1 MNVNAGMS
9 GNNLNF
15 GRVLVSTEG
24 MGKTAA
30 KLAEKLEQEIEYSS
44 AVSDLDDMG
53 VDVVIISDPENREDG
68 AKVLFAT
75 RDDHLYKI
83 DNKDHIKTG
92 KKLDIGM
99 FRALNA
105 WDAYIGI
112 GHDSEGQ
119 KAINKQTATDYST
132 NSEAVLDAAQKIVD
146 GEITRTTKRMT
157 KSVREMLEHFR
168 VR

>member
-24 MGKTAA
+24 MGKTAS

-53 VDVVIISDPENREDG
+53 VDVVIISDPKNREDR

-83 DNKDHIKTG
+83 GNKDYMTTG
-92 KKLDIGM
+92 KTFDMGEWKM
-99 FRALNA
+99 LNA
-105 WDAYIGI
+105 WNEYINGSNTEKDAAA
-112 GHDSEGQ
+112 S
-119 KAINKQTATDYST
+119 KLAATKYST
-132 NSEAVLDAAQKIVD
+132 NADAVLEAAQKIVE
-146 GEITRTTKRMT
+146 GKITQTTTGLT

>member
-24 MGKTAA
+24 MGKTAS

-53 VDVVIISDPENREDG
+53 VDVVIISDPENREDR

-83 DNKDHIKTG
+83 GNKDYMTTG
-92 KKLDIGM
+92 KTFDTGYWKM
-99 FRALNA
+99 LNA
-105 WDAYIGI
+105 WNNLNGLNTEKDAAA
-112 GHDSEGQ
+112 S
-119 KAINKQTATDYST
+119 KLAATEYST
-132 NSEAVLDAAQKIVD
+132 NADAVLETAQKIVD
-146 GEITRTTKRMT
+146 GEITRTTKGQT
-157 KSVREMLEHFR
+157 KSVKEMLEHFWIR
-168 VR
+168 S

>member
-24 MGKTAA
+24 MGKIAA

-53 VDVVIISDPENREDG
+53 VDVVIISDPENREDR

-105 WDAYIGI
+105 WDAYN
-112 GHDSEGQ
+112 GHDSEEQ

-132 NSEAVLDAAQKIVD
+132 NSEAVLDASQKIVD
-146 GEITRTTKRMT
+146 GEITRTTKGQT
-157 KSVREMLEHFR
+157 KSVKEMLEHFWIR
-168 VR
+168 S

>member
-53 VDVVIISDPENREDG
+53 VDVVIISDPENREDR

-83 DNKDHIKTG
+83 GNKDYMTTG
-92 KKLDIGM
+92 KTFDTGYWKM
-99 FRALNA
+99 LNA
-105 WDAYIGI
+105 WNAYING
-112 GHDSEGQ
+112 SNTE
-119 KAINKQTATDYST
+119 KASAANKLAATKYST
-132 NSEAVLDAAQKIVD
+132 NSDAVLEAAQKIVD
-146 GEITRTTKRMT
+146 GEITRTTKGQT
-157 KSVREMLEHFR
+157 KSVKEMLEHFWIR
-168 VR
+168 S

>member
-1 MNVNAGMS
+1 MNVS
-9 GNNLNF
+9 NNSLNF

-24 MGKTAA
+24 MGKTAS

-53 VDVVIISDPENREDG
+53 VDVVIISDPENREDR

-83 DNKDHIKTG
+83 GNKDYMTTG
-92 KKLDIGM
+92 KTFDMGKWKM
-99 FRALNA
+99 LNA
-105 WDAYIGI
+105 WNAYING
-112 GHDSEGQ
+112 ENTE
-119 KAINKQTATDYST
+119 KASAANKLAATKYST
-132 NSEAVLDAAQKIVD
+132 NSDAVLEAAQKIVD
-146 GEITRTTKRMT
+146 GEISKTTKGMT

>member
-1 MNVNAGMS
+1 MNVS
-9 GNNLNF
+9 NNSLNF

-24 MGKTAA
+24 MGKTAS

-53 VDVVIISDPENREDG
+53 VDVVIISDPENREDR

-105 WDAYIGI
+105 WDAYIG
-112 GHDSEGQ
+112 HDSEEQ

-132 NSEAVLDAAQKIVD
+132 NSEAVLDASQKIVD
-146 GEITRTTKRMT
+146 GEISKTTKRMT
-157 KSVREMLEHFR
+157 KSVREMLAHFR